1 MNILITGHRGFVG
14 RHLKKGLLGKLPL
27 KKIFVSDSSRLN
39 LLEPLDH
46 SIINCELDYIFHLA
60 AWTKAGD
67 FCLHHPGEQWIN
79 NQKIN
84 TNILCYWKEHQ
95 PQAKMV
101 AFGTSCAYPPEKE
114 KMEDNYFNG
123 VADKDLFTYAMTK
136 RMLLTGMQAFA
147 KQYDMKFLYF
157 IPNTLFGP
165 DFDIEDSH
173 FIFDLIKKICA
184 AKYEGYYGWEEMK
197 KVVLWGSGNQRRELI
212 YVKDAIDLIINSL
225 HLNNEIINI
234 GTGKERSIKEY
245 AKMICDYV
253 EYNYEEIEFDRS
265 AFEGVKSKYLPPN
278 KIVGSCE
285 KTSLVKAMKETID
298 YYIKVKYGKSIQ
310 KNRST

>member
-1 MNILITGHRGFVG
+1 MNILVTGHRGFVG
-14 RHLKKGLLGKLPL
+14 RHLKKGLAERYDSGKV
-27 KKIFVSDSSRLN
+27 FVSDSSRLN
-39 LLEPLDH
+39 LLNPIDP
-46 SIINCELDYIFHLA
+46 SVIDCRLDYIFHLA

-95 PQAKMV
+95 PQAKMI
-101 AFGTSCAYPPEKE
+101 AFGTSCAYPPEKLKTE
-114 KMEDNYFNG
+114 ANYFDG
-123 VADKDLFTYAMTK
+123 IADKDLFTYAMTK
-136 RMLLTGMQAFA
+136 RMLLAGMQAFA

-184 AKYEGYYGWEEMK
+184 AKYEGK
-197 KVVLWGSGNQRRELI
+197 TPVTLWGSGNQCRELI
-212 YVKDAIDLIINSL
+212 YVKDGIDLILDSL
-225 HLNNEIINI
+225 HLDNEIINL
-234 GTGKERSIKEY
+234 GTGKEKSIKEY

-253 EYNYEEIEFDRS
+253 GYNYEEIQFDTS
-265 AFEGVKSKYLPPN
+265 AFEGVQSKYLMPSQLVGACN
-278 KIVGSCE
+278 KTPLEEAI
-285 KTSLVKAMKETID
+285 KETID
-298 YYIKVKYGKSIQ
+298 YYRKIKYGL
-310 KNRST
+310 

>member
-14 RHLKKGLLGKLPL
+14 RHLKKGLLDNFSL

-84 TNILCYWKEHQ
+84 TNILCYWKEYQ
-95 PQAKMV
+95 PQAKMI

-114 KMEDNYFNG
+114 KTEDNYFNG
-123 VADKDLFTYAMTK
+123 IADKDLFTYAMTK
-136 RMLLTGMQAFA
+136 RMLLAGMQAFA

-184 AKYEGYYGWEEMK
+184 ARHEGNK
-197 KVVLWGSGNQRRELI
+197 PVTLWGSGNQCRELI
-212 YVKDAIDLIINSL
+212 YVKDAIDLIIDSL
-225 HLNNEIINI
+225 HLNNKIINL

-253 EYNYEEIEFDRS
+253 EYNYEEIEFDTS

-278 KIVGSCE
+278 KIVGSCG
-285 KTSLVKAMKETID
+285 KTPLEDAIKETID
-298 YYIKVKYGKSIQ
+298 YYRGIKYGL
-310 KNRST
+310 

>member
-14 RHLKKGLLGKLPL
+14 RHLKKGLFDKLSL

-84 TNILCYWKEHQ
+84 TNILCYWKEYQ
-95 PQAKMV
+95 PQAKMI
-101 AFGTSCAYPPEKE
+101 AFGTSCAYPPEKA
-114 KMEDNYFNG
+114 KTEDNYFDG

-157 IPNTLFGP
+157 IPNTLFGT
-165 DFDIEDSH
+165 DFDIDDSH

-184 AKYEGYYGWEEMK
+184 AKYEEK
-197 KVVLWGSGNQRRELI
+197 KPVTLWGSGDQCRELI
-212 YVKDAIDLIINSL
+212 YVKDAIDLIIDSL
-225 HLNNEIINI
+225 HLNNEIINL

-245 AKMICDYV
+245 ARMICDYV
-253 EYNYEEIEFDRS
+253 EYNYEEIEFDTS

-278 KIVGSCE
+278 KIIGSCG
-285 KTSLVKAMKETID
+285 KTPLEDAIKETID
-298 YYIKVKYGKSIQ
+298 YYRGIKYGM
-310 KNRST
+310 

>member
-14 RHLKKGLLGKLPL
+14 RHLKKGLLDNLSL

-84 TNILCYWKEHQ
+84 TNILCYWKEYQ
-95 PQAKMV
+95 PQAKMI

-114 KMEDNYFNG
+114 KTEDNYFNG
-123 VADKDLFTYAMTK
+123 IADKDLFTYAMTK
-136 RMLLTGMQAFA
+136 RMLLAGMQAFA

-184 AKYEGYYGWEEMK
+184 AKHEGNK
-197 KVVLWGSGNQRRELI
+197 PVTLWGSGNQCRELI
-212 YVKDAIDLIINSL
+212 YVKDAIDLIIGSL
-225 HLNNEIINI
+225 QLNNKIINL

-253 EYNYEEIEFDRS
+253 EYNYEEIEFDTS

-278 KIVGSCE
+278 KIVGSCG
-285 KTSLVKAMKETID
+285 KTPLEDAIKETID
-298 YYIKVKYGKSIQ
+298 YYRGIKYGL
-310 KNRST
+310 

>member
-1 MNILITGHRGFVG
+1 MNILITGHRGFVR
-14 RHLKKGLLGKLPL
+14 RHLKKGLLDNLSL

-84 TNILCYWKEHQ
+84 TNILCYWKEYQ
-95 PQAKMV
+95 PQAKMI

-114 KMEDNYFNG
+114 KTEDNYFNG
-123 VADKDLFTYAMTK
+123 IADKDLFTYAMTK
-136 RMLLTGMQAFA
+136 RMLLAGMQAFA

-184 AKYEGYYGWEEMK
+184 AKHEGNK
-197 KVVLWGSGNQRRELI
+197 PVTLWGSGNQCRELI
-212 YVKDAIDLIINSL
+212 YVKDAIDLIIGSL
-225 HLNNEIINI
+225 QLNNKIINL

-253 EYNYEEIEFDRS
+253 EYNYEEIEFDTS

-278 KIVGSCE
+278 KIVGSCG
-285 KTSLVKAMKETID
+285 KTPLEDAIKETID
-298 YYIKVKYGKSIQ
+298 YYRGIKYGL
-310 KNRST
+310 